1 MVFRRIFFRV
11 GHVRFFLRPFV
22 VSRVHIVNDH
32 SRQHR
37 HDPSFVRSQ
46 GSPSKLVE
54 VSLKALSTPPARRTS
69 RAKPWCVPKRSPP
82 SKVDDRTIEQTLRR
96 VVPRSTNSPRRD
108 APEKGQRRVLANA
121 RESEHP
127 ALHPVPCRRRRPVRS
142 SHAAR
147 RSRSAKTRSRGHSLL
162 RGKYFAFPFLW
173 LEFGTRVS
181 IVFPNAARRFRF
193 SLPDFRSR
201 NVSDVLTTS
210 VLFPRRHITSF
221 RTQTVTPR

>member
-1 MVFRRIFFRV
+1 MARHR
-11 GHVRFFLRPFV
+11 
-22 VSRVHIVNDH
+22 NWWKCH
-32 SRQHR
+32 SKLFPHLPRGGR
-37 HDPSFVRSQ
+37 LARNP
-46 GSPSKLVE
+46 GASPS
-54 VSLKALSTPPARRTS
+54 AHRR
-69 RAKPWCVPKRSPP
+69 RRS
-82 SKVDDRTIEQTLRR
+82 TIEETLRR

-127 ALHPVPCRRRRPVRS
+127 SLHPVPCRRRRPVRS